1 MPPFRT
7 RPVSGAVPRLVA
19 CAFATTLPA
28 LAGAQQPE
36 SADEGFT
43 QHGAH
48 VHGQATLD
56 LAVDG
61 GTVTLAL
68 TTPAINVLGFERAP
82 RTAAERAKQEAALQ
96 RLRTQGAQLLRFDAT
111 LGCTVAPQAVRVV
124 EERSGHGEVR
134 AQYRIACKKPV
145 AGKPIR
151 FGFSAAFPGID
162 RVAIQLV
169 SDTAQVG
176 ATISRDRGQ
185 VIP

>member
-1 MPPFRT
+1 MALTTRT
-7 RPVSGAVPRLVA
+7 LTRSFTVGSALLTLSALGATSLR
-19 CAFATTLPA
+19 
-28 LAGAQQPE
+28 AQ
-36 SADEGFT
+36 
-43 QHGAH
+43 H
-48 VHGQATLD
+48 VHGQASLIVGMEGT
-56 LAVDG
+56 G
-61 GTVTLAL
+61 GTAEFRGAGDDLY
-68 TTPAINVLGFERAP
+68 GFERAP

-111 LGCTVAPQAVRVV
+111 LGCTVTPQEVRVV
-124 EERSGHGEVR
+124 DEKSGHGEVR